1 MSKLTKAVMHRILQ
15 SIAATNTKPVD
26 AMADSRSAAVFL
38 KTVLKENTMS
48 TTTSTSAVVNAT
60 IPTTVVKHDTSA
72 VAAAAAAAK
81 PSIKLGANAKV
92 VVEKKPSVTT
102 PMERLQTMES
112 ATRNWEANELAA
124 SNKRLYSI
132 LMDAYTY
139 YMTMKTDTSKDV
151 RAQYAEDL
159 KQFIA
164 ERKYVFAPTS
174 HDMTRVVK
182 CVFGADRRRA
192 SAYSLALREAL
203 RQQVA
208 AKDLAVFIEQNG
220 GVEQIRL
227 GGTKPLSAK
236 VRAGKVKQEVLGAE
250 LGLIKF
256 DARLV
261 GADADWADKQVV
273 IVATYLPSGEFQA
286 NAVIR
291 HDSAVNAALAAYFS
305 NQQAAVRAVDKAE
318 RDAEQQRLSALKKSA
333 TKAKSS
339 VAKNAPQSVKAEK
352 QTTKAAAE
360 QAKAKADAANRAHAE
375 SLFETAQ
382 A

>member
-1 MSKLTKAVMHRILQ
+1 
-15 SIAATNTKPVD
+15 
-26 AMADSRSAAVFL
+26 
-38 KTVLKENTMS
+38 MS

-60 IPTTVVKHDTSA
+60 IPATVVKHDTSA
-72 VAAAAAAAK
+72 VEAAAAK

-291 HDSAVNAALAAYFS
+291 HDSAVNAALAAFYS
-305 NQQAAVRAVDKAE
+305 QQQAALRVEAKNE
-318 RDAEQQRLSALKKSA
+318 RDEEKKQLVVLKNAVS
-333 TKAKSS
+333 KAKRA
-339 VAKNAPQSVKAEK
+339 VAKNAPQPNKQEK
-352 QTTKAAAE
+352 QKAKVAAE
-360 QAKAKADAANRAHAE
+360 QAKAKRDAANKAHAE
-375 SLFETAQ
+375 SLFETAE

>member
-1 MSKLTKAVMHRILQ
+1 MRWLT
-15 SIAATNTKPVD
+15 
-26 AMADSRSAAVFL
+26 ADPLLSFL
-38 KTVLKENTMS
+38 ITVLKENTMS
-48 TTTSTSAVVNAT
+48 TITSTSAVVNAT
-60 IPTTVVKHDTSA
+60 IPATVVKHDTSA
-72 VAAAAAAAK
+72 VEATAAK

-92 VVEKKPSVTT
+92 VVEKKPSLTT

-139 YMTMKTDTSKDV
+139 YMTMKTDSSKDT
-151 RAQYAEDL
+151 RALYADDL
-159 KQFIA
+159 AKFIA

-182 CVFGADRRRA
+182 CVFGADRRRV
-192 SAYSLALREAL
+192 SAYSIALREAL

-236 VRAGKVKQEVLGAE
+236 VRAGKVKDEVLSAE
-250 LGLIKF
+250 LGMIKF

-273 IVATYLPSGEFQA
+273 IVATYLPTGEFQA

-291 HDSAVNAALAAYFS
+291 HDSAVNAALAAFYS
-305 NQQAAVRAVDKAE
+305 QQQAALRVEAKNE
-318 RDAEQQRLSALKKSA
+318 RDEEKKQLAVLKNAVS
-333 TKAKSS
+333 KAKRA
-339 VAKNAPQSVKAEK
+339 VAKNAPQPNKQEK
-352 QTTKAAAE
+352 QKAKVAAE
-360 QAKAKADAANRAHAE
+360 QAKAKRDAANKTHAE
-375 SLFETAQ
+375 SLFETAE

>member
-1 MSKLTKAVMHRILQ
+1 
-15 SIAATNTKPVD
+15 
-26 AMADSRSAAVFL
+26 MADSKSAAVFL
-38 KTVLKENTMS
+38 KAAFILKGNKMQTIS
-48 TTTSTSAVVNAT
+48 ATPAVVNTTTSAA
-60 IPTTVVKHDTSA
+60 VVKHDTSA
-72 VAAAAAAAK
+72 VTAAK

-92 VVEKKPSVTT
+92 KIEKKAAVTT

-139 YMTMKTDTSKDV
+139 YMTMKTDSSKDT
-151 RAQYAEDL
+151 RALYADDL
-159 KQFIA
+159 AKFIA

-182 CVFGADRRRA
+182 CVFGADRRRV
-192 SAYSLALREAL
+192 SAYSIALREAL
-203 RQQVA
+203 RQDVV
-208 AKDLAVFIEQNG
+208 AKDLAAFIEQNG
-220 GVEQIRL
+220 GVEQIRV

-236 VRAGKVKQEVLGAE
+236 LRAGKVKQEVLSAE

-273 IVATYLPSGEFQA
+273 IVATYLPTG
-286 NAVIR
+286 
-291 HDSAVNAALAAYFS
+291 DSAVNAALAAYYS
-305 NQQAAVRAVDKAE
+305 NQQAAVRAVEKAE
-318 RDAEQQRLSALKKSA
+318 RDAEQQRLSDLKKSA

-339 VAKNAPQSVKAEK
+339 VAKKASQPSKDEK
-352 QTTKAAAE
+352 QKVKVAAE
-360 QAKAKADAANRAHAE
+360 QAKAKRDAANKAHAE

>member
-1 MSKLTKAVMHRILQ
+1 MQTISATPAVV
-15 SIAATNTKPVD
+15 N
-26 AMADSRSAAVFL
+26 
-38 KTVLKENTMS
+38 
-48 TTTSTSAVVNAT
+48 TTTSA
-60 IPTTVVKHDTSA
+60 TVVKHDTSA
-72 VAAAAAAAK
+72 VTAAK

-92 VVEKKPSVTT
+92 KIEKKAAVTT

-139 YMTMKTDTSKDV
+139 YMTMKTDSNKDT
-151 RAQYAEDL
+151 RALYADDL
-159 KQFIA
+159 TRFIE

-182 CVFGADRRRA
+182 CVFGADRRRV
-192 SAYSLALREAL
+192 SSYSIALREAL
-203 RQQVA
+203 RQDVV

-236 VRAGKVKQEVLGAE
+236 LRAGKVKQEVLDAE

-273 IVATYLPSGEFQA
+273 IVATYLPTGEFQA

-291 HDSAVNAALAAYFS
+291 HDSAVNAALAAYYS
-305 NQQAAVRAVDKAE
+305 NQQAAVRAVEKAE
-318 RDAEQQRLSALKKSA
+318 RDAEQQRLSDLKKSA

-339 VAKNAPQSVKAEK
+339 VAKKASQPSKDEK
-352 QTTKAAAE
+352 QKVKVVAE
-360 QAKAKADAANRAHAE
+360 QAKAKRDAANKAHAE

>member
-1 MSKLTKAVMHRILQ
+1 MQTISVSPAV
-15 SIAATNTKPVD
+15 
-26 AMADSRSAAVFL
+26 
-38 KTVLKENTMS
+38 ENTAMS
-48 TTTSTSAVVNAT
+48 A
-60 IPTTVVKHDTSA
+60 TVVKHDTSA
-72 VAAAAAAAK
+72 VTAAK

-92 VVEKKPSVTT
+92 KFDKKSTSTT
-102 PMERLQTMES
+102 PLQRLQSMES

-139 YMTMKTDTSKDV
+139 YMTMKTDSNKDT
-151 RAQYAEDL
+151 RALYADDL
-159 KQFIA
+159 AKFIE
-164 ERKYVFAPTS
+164 ERKYLFAPTS

-182 CVFGADRRRA
+182 CVFGADRRRV
-192 SAYSLALREAL
+192 SAYSIALREAL
-203 RQQVA
+203 RQDVA

-236 VRAGKVKQEVLGAE
+236 LRAGKVKQEVLGTE

-273 IVATYLPSGEFQA
+273 IVATYLPTGEFQA

-291 HDSAVNAALAAYFS
+291 HDSAVNAALAAYYS
-305 NQQAAVRAVDKAE
+305 KQQAAVREAAKAE
-318 RDAEQQRLSALKKSA
+318 RDAEQQRLADLKKFAS
-333 TKAKSS
+333 KAKSS
-339 VAKNAPQSVKAEK
+339 VAKKASKPAKDEK
-352 QTTKAAAE
+352 QKAKVAVE
-360 QAKAKADAANRAHAE
+360 QAKAKRDAANKAHAE

>member
-1 MSKLTKAVMHRILQ
+1 
-15 SIAATNTKPVD
+15 
-26 AMADSRSAAVFL
+26 MADSKSAAVFL
-38 KTVLKENTMS
+38 KAAFILKGNKMQTIS
-48 TTTSTSAVVNAT
+48 ATPAVVNTTTSAA
-60 IPTTVVKHDTSA
+60 VVKHDTSA
-72 VAAAAAAAK
+72 VAAAK

-92 VVEKKPSVTT
+92 KIDKKAAATT
-102 PMERLQTMES
+102 PIERLQTMES

-139 YMTMKTDTSKDV
+139 YMTMKTDSNKDT
-151 RAQYAEDL
+151 RALYADDL
-159 KQFIA
+159 TRFIE

-182 CVFGADRRRA
+182 CVFGADRRRV
-192 SAYSLALREAL
+192 SSYSIALREAL
-203 RQQVA
+203 RQDVV

-236 VRAGKVKQEVLGAE
+236 LRAGKVKQEVLGAE

-273 IVATYLPSGEFQA
+273 IVATYLPTGEFQA

-291 HDSAVNAALAAYFS
+291 HDSAVNAALAAYYS
-305 NQQAAVRAVDKAE
+305 NQQAAVRAVEKAE
-318 RDAEQQRLSALKKSA
+318 RDAEQQRLSDLKKSA

-339 VAKNAPQSVKAEK
+339 VAKKASQPSKDEK
-352 QTTKAAAE
+352 QKVKVVAE
-360 QAKAKADAANRAHAE
+360 QAKAKRDAANKAHAE

>member
-1 MSKLTKAVMHRILQ
+1 
-15 SIAATNTKPVD
+15 
-26 AMADSRSAAVFL
+26 MASSRSAAVFL
-38 KTVLKENTMS
+38 KAAFILKGNKMQTIS
-48 TTTSTSAVVNAT
+48 ATPAVVNTTTSA
-60 IPTTVVKHDTSA
+60 TVVKHDTSA
-72 VAAAAAAAK
+72 VTAAK

-92 VVEKKPSVTT
+92 KIEKKAAVTT

-139 YMTMKTDTSKDV
+139 YMTMKTDSNKDT
-151 RAQYAEDL
+151 RALYADDL
-159 KQFIA
+159 TRFIE

-182 CVFGADRRRA
+182 CVFGADRRRV
-192 SAYSLALREAL
+192 SSYSIALREAL
-203 RQQVA
+203 RQDVV

-236 VRAGKVKQEVLGAE
+236 LRAGKVKQEVLDAE

-273 IVATYLPSGEFQA
+273 IVATYLPTGEFQA

-291 HDSAVNAALAAYFS
+291 HDSAVNAALAAYYS
-305 NQQAAVRAVDKAE
+305 NQQAAVRAVEKAE
-318 RDAEQQRLSALKKSA
+318 RDAEQQRLSDLKKSA

-339 VAKNAPQSVKAEK
+339 VAKKASQPSKDEK
-352 QTTKAAAE
+352 QKVKVVAE
-360 QAKAKADAANRAHAE
+360 QAKAKRDAANKAHAE

>member
-1 MSKLTKAVMHRILQ
+1 
-15 SIAATNTKPVD
+15 
-26 AMADSRSAAVFL
+26 MADSKSAAVFL
-38 KTVLKENTMS
+38 KAAFILKGNKMQTIS
-48 TTTSTSAVVNAT
+48 ATPAVVNTTTSA
-60 IPTTVVKHDTSA
+60 TVVKHDTSA
-72 VAAAAAAAK
+72 VAAAK
-81 PSIKLGANAKV
+81 PSIKLGANVKV
-92 VVEKKPSVTT
+92 KIEKKAAVTT

-151 RAQYAEDL
+151 RALYADDL
-159 KQFIA
+159 AKFIA

-174 HDMTRVVK
+174 HDMTLVVK
-182 CVFGADRRRA
+182 CVFGADRRRV

-227 GGTKPLSAK
+227 GGTKPLSAL
-236 VRAGKVKQEVLGAE
+236 VRAEKVKDEVLSAE
-250 LGLIKF
+250 LGMIKF

-273 IVATYLPSGEFQA
+273 IVATYLPTGEFQA

-291 HDSAVNAALAAYFS
+291 HDSAVNAALAAYYS
-305 NQQAAVRAVDKAE
+305 NQQAVVRAVDKAE
-318 RDAEQQRLSALKKSA
+318 RDAEQHRLLALKKSA

-339 VAKNAPQSVKAEK
+339 VAKNAPQSVKAAK

>member
-1 MSKLTKAVMHRILQ
+1 MQNSVNT
-15 SIAATNTKPVD
+15 IAAST
-26 AMADSRSAAVFL
+26 
-38 KTVLKENTMS
+38 S
-48 TTTSTSAVVNAT
+48 TTEAIQNSMPA
-60 IPTTVVKHDTSA
+60 TVVKHDTSNG
-72 VAAAAAAAK
+72 
-81 PSIKLGANAKV
+81 PSIKLSEMSVPVTITVGTNAPV
-92 VVEKKPSVTT
+92 VVTNKLAVLENARKS
-102 PMERLQTMES
+102 
-112 ATRNWEANELAA
+112 WEGNELAA
-124 SNKRLYSI
+124 SNKRLYAI
-132 LMDAYTY
+132 LQEVYGY
-139 YMTMKTDTSKDV
+139 YLTMKQHSDKDV
-151 RAQYAEDL
+151 RKKCADEME
-159 KQFIA
+159 QFI
-164 ERKYVFAPTS
+164 EQRKYVFSPTS

-192 SAYSLALREAL
+192 SAYSIALREAL
-203 RQQVA
+203 RQDVI

-256 DARLV
+256 DARIV

-291 HDSAVNAALAAYFS
+291 HDSAVNAALAAYYS
-305 NQQAAVRAVDKAE
+305 NQQAAVRAVEKAE
-318 RDAEQQRLSALKKSA
+318 RDAEQQRLSSLKKSA

-339 VAKNAPQSVKAEK
+339 VAKKASQPSKDEK
-352 QTTKAAAE
+352 QKANVAAE
-360 QAKAKADAANRAHAE
+360 QAKAKRDAANKAHAE